1 MTTFARA
8 ARAALI
14 AVWLVGPLGAWGQGE
29 DAATVIRSRVEE
41 LRVTGM
47 LTVHETPLAS
57 QNLLPR
63 IYENREFA
71 PAWRTLAQIDGLLG
85 MLDESYLEGLDPND
99 YHAAALRAVR
109 ASITELA
116 ALAPPER
123 ADFDLLLTDSI
134 IRLGYHLRF
143 GKVDPTELDP
153 NWNSSRELVGE
164 DPAITIQAAIDSPS
178 LREFAARV
186 IPRAGLY
193 DRFKNALAEYRAFEA
208 NGGWPSV
215 PGGPTLRPGESDQRV
230 PALAARLAVTGDLPA
245 SAAGVT
251 DTQYEGTLVDAVRDF
266 QVRHGLGPD
275 GVVGPATL
283 AALNVPVAVR
293 VEQLRANLERARWVL
308 YDPESDFLVV
318 NIAGFRLYLLRRG
331 EVVWSTRVQV
341 GRPYRQTPI
350 FKSEMTYLVVNP
362 TWTVPPTILRN
373 DILPQVRR
381 DPGYLATRNI
391 ELRDQDNRIVDPATV
406 NWSNR
411 SFPYRFVQRPGEDNA
426 LGRVKF
432 MFPNEHAVYLHDT
445 PSRDLFERDS
455 RAFSSGCIRVENPF
469 ELADQLLG
477 SARARSRL
485 ETSVASGRTETVFL
499 DKPMTVMLLYW
510 TVEPDAEGRVTFLPD
525 VYERDAEV
533 IAALAEPFSAPETL

>member
-1 MTTFARA
+1 
-8 ARAALI
+8 
-14 AVWLVGPLGAWGQGE
+14 
-29 DAATVIRSRVEE
+29 
-41 LRVTGM
+41 
-47 LTVHETPLAS
+47 
-57 QNLLPR
+57 
-63 IYENREFA
+63 
-71 PAWRTLAQIDGLLG
+71 
-85 MLDESYLEGLDPND
+85 
-99 YHAAALRAVR
+99 
-109 ASITELA
+109 
-116 ALAPPER
+116 
-123 ADFDLLLTDSI
+123 
-134 IRLGYHLRF
+134 
-143 GKVDPTELDP
+143 
-153 NWNSSRELVGE
+153 
-164 DPAITIQAAIDSPS
+164 
-178 LREFAARV
+178 
-186 IPRAGLY
+186 
-193 DRFKNALAEYRAFEA
+193 
-208 NGGWPSV
+208 
-215 PGGPTLRPGESDQRV
+215 
-230 PALAARLAVTGDLPA
+230 
-245 SAAGVT
+245 
-251 DTQYEGTLVDAVRDF
+251 
-266 QVRHGLGPD
+266 
-275 GVVGPATL
+275 
-283 AALNVPVAVR
+283 
-293 VEQLRANLERARWVL
+293 
-308 YDPESDFLVV
+308 
-318 NIAGFRLYLLRRG
+318 
-331 EVVWSTRVQV
+331 
-341 GRPYRQTPI
+341 
-350 FKSEMTYLVVNP
+350 MTYLVVNP

-426 LGRVKF
+426 LGREKF